1 VLSQLFLCGFDGSVM
16 ECCFNM
22 DSRPERCKSGVGSRG
37 GLQRIKEVMHTIM
50 LAGIGRQETREI
62 GIRALIY
69 LARFLSISSLIKI
82 TIAFF
87 LLSILDSFFWW
98 K

>member
-37 GLQRIKEVMHTIM
+37 GLQRIKEVMHTVM
-50 LAGIGRQETREI
+50 LAGMAKDKGSER
-62 GIRALIY
+62 
-69 LARFLSISSLIKI
+69 
-82 TIAFF
+82 
-87 LLSILDSFFWW
+87 
-98 K
+98 